1 MHEGDG
7 DGQYPVPLEKR
18 SQAVETAVGIDNMR
32 VQEDAEDRSKTS
44 KRERG

>member
-18 SQAVETAVGIDNMR
+18 SQLVETAEGIDNMR
-32 VQEDAEDRSKTS
+32 VQEEAEDRSKTT
-44 KRERG
+44 KREGG